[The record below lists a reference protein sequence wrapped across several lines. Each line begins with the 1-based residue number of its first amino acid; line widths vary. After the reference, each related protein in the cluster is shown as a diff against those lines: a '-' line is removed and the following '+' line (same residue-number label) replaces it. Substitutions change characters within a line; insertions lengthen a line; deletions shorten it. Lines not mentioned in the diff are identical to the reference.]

1 MTNLDMSVLTFYIS
15 TMPNIKISS
24 KVDEAAWEELKQLAN
39 ESHQNISGV
48 LTDAI
53 RDYIRKRRIRPV
65 VMQHLEDSI
74 RDNEELGHLLA
85 K

>member
-1 MTNLDMSVLTFYIS
+1 
-15 TMPNIKISS
+15 MPNIKISS
-24 KVDEAAWEELKQLAN
+24 KVDEAAWEDLKQVAR

-53 RDYIRKRRIRPV
+53 QDYVRKRRIRPV
-65 VMQHLEDSI
+65 VLQHLEDSI
-74 RDNEELGHLLA
+74 QDNEELGHLLA

>member
-1 MTNLDMSVLTFYIS
+1 
-15 TMPNIKISS
+15 MPNIKISS
-24 KVDEAAWEELKQLAN
+24 KVDEAAWEELKQLAS

-53 RDYIRKRRIRPV
+53 RDYIQKRRVRPIV
-65 VMQHLEDSI
+65 LQQLEESI
-74 RDNEELGHLLA
+74 RENEALGKLLA

>member
-1 MTNLDMSVLTFYIS
+1 MS
-15 TMPNIKISS
+15 NIKISS
-24 KVDEAAWEELKQLAN
+24 KVDETAWEELKQLAS

-53 RDYIRKRRIRPV
+53 RDYVRKRRVRPV
-65 VMQHLEDSI
+65 VIQHLEDSI